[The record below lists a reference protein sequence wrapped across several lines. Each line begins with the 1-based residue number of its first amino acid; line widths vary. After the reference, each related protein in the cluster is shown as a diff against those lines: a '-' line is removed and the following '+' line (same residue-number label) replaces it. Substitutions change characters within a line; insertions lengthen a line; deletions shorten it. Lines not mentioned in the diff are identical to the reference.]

1 MHQHGL
7 WYESAVRACSIAY
20 DCAGVHV
27 KAWFAPLDEN
37 DKGGNL
43 ALR

>member
-1 MHQHGL
+1 MGCGSSL
-7 WYESAVRACSIAY
+7 LCMPVKSVSDR
-20 DCAGVHV
+20 AGVHV